1 VTIVLIPFLDFMDSF
16 KLFKAYNMFALM
28 WYPQFKDLNLVRDY
42 VDHSSTIDIVNA
54 SDNKFLIP
62 TLKNLYQ
69 KLHEWSNIFRSVVQ
83 KIVHNIN
90 VVFSVRMFKDE
101 TCLNK

>member
-28 WYPQFKDLNLVRDY
+28 LYPKFKDLNLVRDY

-90 VVFSVRMFKDE
+90 VVFYVRMFKDE